1 MIEDFNTVDFT
12 AKVPKTDRKTVYSA
26 IERKEIP
33 CIRIGRLI
41 RVPGAWLRRAAELP
55 DPDKTIPV
63 AERPPGIGHNGSLKP
78 IEAATAP
85 TSKRKQA
92 STPAPRNRSELEETE
107 FHRAAKESD
116 AP

>member
-1 MIEDFNTVDFT
+1 LIEDFNTVDFT
-12 AKVPKTDRKTVYSA
+12 AKVLKTDRKTVYSA

-41 RVPGAWLRRAAELP
+41 RVPGAWLRRAAGLP

-63 AERPPGIGHNGSLKP
+63 SEQPPGIGHNGSLEP

-85 TSKRKQA
+85 NSKRKRA
-92 STPAPRNRSELEETE
+92 STPAPRNRSELEET
-107 FHRAAKESD
+107 
-116 AP
+116 